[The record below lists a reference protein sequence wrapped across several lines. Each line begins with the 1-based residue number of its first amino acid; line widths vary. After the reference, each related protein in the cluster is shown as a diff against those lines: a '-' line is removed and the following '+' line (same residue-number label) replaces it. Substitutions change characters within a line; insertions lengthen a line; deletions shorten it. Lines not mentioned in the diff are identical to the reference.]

1 MRPNKHSN
9 NPVRDCA
16 LTAPESYTQKAVDGY
31 TLVIC
36 RAHYLGIR
44 DDLGAW
50 KAHSHRWAISNAS
63 TERHRKEEELQR
75 GVDHLESEITE
86 IKRELDQ
93 ITNRLGD
100 IEEAVRP
107 VDIDT
112 DPI

>member
-1 MRPNKHSN
+1 MDTLWSFVGLIIWALETIWEHGKHI
-9 NPVRDCA
+9 
-16 LTAPESYTQKAVDGY
+16 LIG
-31 TLVIC
+31 
-36 RAHYLGIR
+36 
-44 DDLGAW
+44 GAIGFTILYIL
-50 KAHSHRWAISNAS
+50 SAISTAS

-107 VDIDT
+107 VEIDT